1 MIAEISHMGNV
12 MEKVEI
18 NNYEELFEVLDR
30 LNESI
35 DWNTFYGERVMKAP
49 FLVNNTLPD
58 KMITEF
64 VATHSVMD
72 AVEFGCGEGRNAIF
86 LAKRGIDV
94 VAVDSSDIAIRNA
107 KDKAEGLVNA
117 EFICSNFLAVD
128 FEGRRFDLVIDSG
141 MFHHLAPHRRLQ
153 YRELLKEIL
162 KENGYFVLLCFSADE
177 GGADELDDLEF
188 YTKRNTG
195 VSFSEQRLRDFFGS
209 DFEIISIEKRGQEIT
224 DEYIDIPLLYG
235 CVMKSN

>member
-1 MIAEISHMGNV
+1 

-18 NNYEELFEVLDR
+18 NNYEELFRVLDR

-35 DWNTFYGERVMKAP
+35 DWNTFYAERVMKAP

-64 VATHSVMD
+64 VKTHSVKN

-86 LAKRGIDV
+86 LAKRGVDV
-94 VAVDSSDIAIRNA
+94 LAVDSSEVAIRNA
-107 KDKAEGLVNA
+107 KAKAEGLENA
-117 EFICSNFLAVD
+117 KFICSNFLTVD
-128 FEGRRFDLVIDSG
+128 FEGRKHDLVIDSG

-153 YRELLKEIL
+153 YRELLKKIL

-177 GGADELDDLEF
+177 GGAEELDDLEF

-195 VSFSEQRLRDFFGS
+195 VSFSEQRLRDFFES
-209 DFEIISIEKRGQEIT
+209 DFEIISIEKRGQEMT
-224 DEYIDIPLLYG
+224 EEYIDIPLLYG
-235 CVMKSN
+235 CVMKLK

>member
-1 MIAEISHMGNV
+1 MS
-12 MEKVEI
+12 KVEI
-18 NNYEELFEVLDR
+18 NNYEDLFLVLDR

-35 DWNTFYGERVMKAP
+35 DWNTFYEERVMKAP
-49 FLVNNTLPD
+49 FLANNTLPD

-64 VATHSVMD
+64 VKTHSIKD
-72 AVEFGCGEGRNAIF
+72 AVEFGCGEGRNAIY
-86 LAKRGIDV
+86 LAKKGIDV
-94 VAVDSSDIAIRNA
+94 VAIDSSDVAIRNA
-107 KDKAEGLVNA
+107 KSKAEGLNNVR
-117 EFICSNFLAVD
+117 FICNSFLSVD
-128 FEGRRFDLVIDSG
+128 FEDRKYDLVIDSG

-177 GGADELDDLEF
+177 GGAEELDDLDF

-224 DEYIDIPLLYG
+224 EEYIDIPLLYG
-235 CVMKSN
+235 CVMKLK

>member
-1 MIAEISHMGNV
+1 MK
-12 MEKVEI
+12 KVEI

-64 VATHSVMD
+64 VATHSIGD

-86 LAKRGIDV
+86 LAKKGIDV
-94 VAVDSSDIAIRNA
+94 VAIDSSDVAIRNA
-107 KDKAEGLVNA
+107 KDKAEGLDNVR
-117 EFICSNFLAVD
+117 FICESFLAVD
-128 FEGRRFDLVIDSG
+128 FEDQKYDLVIDSG

-162 KENGYFVLLCFSADE
+162 KEDGYFLLLCFSADE
-177 GGADELDDLEF
+177 EGAEELDDLEF

-209 DFEIISIEKRGQEIT
+209 DFEIISIEKRGQEMT

-235 CVMKSN
+235 CVMKLK

>member
-1 MIAEISHMGNV
+1 

-18 NNYEELFEVLDR
+18 NNYEDLFRVLDR

-35 DWNTFYGERVMKAP
+35 DWDTFYAERVMKAP
-49 FLVNNTLPD
+49 FLTNNTLPD

-64 VATHSVMD
+64 VKTHNVKD
-72 AVEFGCGEGRNAIF
+72 AVEFGCGEGRNAIY

-94 VAVDSSDIAIRNA
+94 VAIDSSDVAIRNA
-107 KDKAEGLVNA
+107 KDKSEGLNNVR
-117 EFICSNFLAVD
+117 FICSNFLSVD
-128 FEGRRFDLVIDSG
+128 FEDRKYDLVIDSG

-177 GGADELDDLEF
+177 DGAEELDDLEF

-195 VSFSEQRLRDFFGS
+195 VSFSEQRLRDFFCS
-209 DFEIISIEKRGQEIT
+209 DFEIISIKKRGQEIT
-224 DEYIDIPLLYG
+224 EEYIDIPLLYG
-235 CVMKSN
+235 LIMKLK

>member
-1 MIAEISHMGNV
+1 

-18 NNYEELFEVLDR
+18 NNYEDLFRVLDR

-35 DWNTFYGERVMKAP
+35 DWDAFYAERVMKAP
-49 FLVNNTLPD
+49 FLTNNTLPD

-64 VATHSVMD
+64 VKTHNVKE
-72 AVEFGCGEGRNAIF
+72 AVEFGCGEGRNAIY

-94 VAVDSSDIAIRNA
+94 VAIDSSDVAIRNA
-107 KDKAEGLVNA
+107 KDKTEGLNNVR
-117 EFICSNFLAVD
+117 FICNNFLAVD
-128 FEGRRFDLVIDSG
+128 FEDQKYDLVIDSG

-153 YRELLKEIL
+153 YRELIKEIL

-177 GGADELDDLEF
+177 EGAEELDDLEF

-224 DEYIDIPLLYG
+224 EEYIDIPLLYG
-235 CVMKSN
+235 LVMKLK

>member
-1 MIAEISHMGNV
+1 MK
-12 MEKVEI
+12 KVEI

-58 KMITEF
+58 KLITEF
-64 VATHSVMD
+64 VAAHSIRD

-86 LAKRGIDV
+86 LAKIGIDV
-94 VAVDSSDIAIRNA
+94 VAIDSSDVAIRNA
-107 KDKAEGLVNA
+107 KDKAEGLDNVR
-117 EFICSNFLAVD
+117 FICSNFLTVD
-128 FEGRRFDLVIDSG
+128 FEDRKYDLVIDSG

-153 YRELLKEIL
+153 YRELLKKIL
-162 KENGYFVLLCFSADE
+162 KEDGYFLLLCFSADE
-177 GGADELDDLEF
+177 EGAEELDDLEF

-195 VSFSEQRLRDFFGS
+195 VSFSEQRLRDFFDS
-209 DFEIISIEKRGQEIT
+209 DFEIISIEKRGQEMT
-224 DEYIDIPLLYG
+224 EEYIDIPLLYG
-235 CVMKSN
+235 CVMKLK

>member
-1 MIAEISHMGNV
+1 MG
-12 MEKVEI
+12 KVEI
-18 NNYEELFEVLDR
+18 NNYEDLFLVLDR

-35 DWNTFYGERVMKAP
+35 DWNTFYEERVMKAP
-49 FLVNNTLPD
+49 FLTNNTLPD

-64 VATHSVMD
+64 VKTHSIKD
-72 AVEFGCGEGRNAIF
+72 AVEFGCGEGRNAIY
-86 LAKRGIDV
+86 LAKKGIDV
-94 VAVDSSDIAIRNA
+94 VAIDSSDVAIRNA
-107 KDKAEGLVNA
+107 KRKAEGLNNVR
-117 EFICSNFLAVD
+117 FICNSFLSVD
-128 FEGRRFDLVIDSG
+128 FEDRKYDLVIDSG

-177 GGADELDDLEF
+177 GGAEELDDLDF

-195 VSFSEQRLRDFFGS
+195 VSFSEQRLRDFFDS

-224 DEYIDIPLLYG
+224 EEYIDIPLLYG
-235 CVMKSN
+235 LVMKLKQINQN

>member
-1 MIAEISHMGNV
+1 

-18 NNYEELFEVLDR
+18 NNYEDLFQVLDR

-35 DWNTFYGERVMKAP
+35 DWNNFYAERVMKAP

-64 VATHSVMD
+64 VKTHSIRD

-86 LAKRGIDV
+86 LAKREIDV
-94 VAVDSSDIAIRNA
+94 VAIDSSDIAISNA
-107 KDKAEGLVNA
+107 KDKVEGLKNVR
-117 EFICSNFLAVD
+117 FICSDFLTVD
-128 FEGRRFDLVIDSG
+128 FENRKYDLIIDSG

-153 YRELLKEIL
+153 YRELLKELL
-162 KENGYFVLLCFSADE
+162 KGNGYFVLLCFSADE
-177 GGADELDDLEF
+177 GGAEELDDLEF

-209 DFEIISIEKRGQEIT
+209 DFEIISIEKRGQET
-224 DEYIDIPLLYG
+224 TEEYIDIPLLYG
-235 CVMKSN
+235 CVMKLK

>member
-1 MIAEISHMGNV
+1 MG
-12 MEKVEI
+12 KVEI
-18 NNYEELFEVLDR
+18 NNYEDLFLVLDR

-35 DWNTFYGERVMKAP
+35 DWNTFYEERVMKAP
-49 FLVNNTLPD
+49 FLTNNTLPD

-64 VATHSVMD
+64 VKTHSIKD
-72 AVEFGCGEGRNAIF
+72 AVEFGCGEGRNAIY
-86 LAKRGIDV
+86 LAKKGIDV
-94 VAVDSSDIAIRNA
+94 VAIDSSDVAIRNA
-107 KDKAEGLVNA
+107 KSKTEGLNNVR
-117 EFICSNFLAVD
+117 FICNSFLSVD
-128 FEGRRFDLVIDSG
+128 FEDRKYDLVIDSG

-177 GGADELDDLEF
+177 GGAEELDDLDF

-195 VSFSEQRLRDFFGS
+195 VSFSEQRLRDFFDS

-224 DEYIDIPLLYG
+224 EEYIDIPLLYG
-235 CVMKSN
+235 LVMKLKQINQN

>member
-1 MIAEISHMGNV
+1 

-18 NNYEELFEVLDR
+18 NNYEDLFQVLDR

-35 DWNTFYGERVMKAP
+35 DWNNFYAERVMKAP

-64 VATHSVMD
+64 VKTHSIRD

-86 LAKRGIDV
+86 MAKRGIDV
-94 VAVDSSDIAIRNA
+94 VAIDSSGIAINNA
-107 KDKAEGLVNA
+107 KNKMEGLENVR
-117 EFICSNFLAVD
+117 FICSNFLTVD
-128 FEGRRFDLVIDSG
+128 FEDRKFDLIIDSG

-153 YRELLKEIL
+153 YRELLEKIL

-177 GGADELDDLEF
+177 GGAEELDDLEF

-209 DFEIISIEKRGQEIT
+209 NFDIISIEKRGEEIT
-224 DEYIDIPLLYG
+224 EEYIDIPLLYG
-235 CVMKSN
+235 CVMKLK